1 MTKHLPFYFQRPGSL
16 RTTADTND
24 FPLVKVNGQTLT
36 NVYVSSF
43 NATDVWL
50 YQRAGGRGKFKLSDL
65 PPEVQ
70 VRCHYDSSVE
80 ARLNAQAQAT
90 AHDRL
95 EVEKAKRYRMV
106 ENGEILISSLTNLD
120 GKIVQVK
127 DSGGILL
134 QRYEMVGRIDRSP
147 VGGMASMGGFVGGA
161 GGSLAYQTREL
172 GEKVV
177 FVKCDVSGLFDG
189 RDWKCSCLSKAEFTY
204 TNTQGAVKTVE
215 KYIASTAYIPN

>member
-1 MTKHLPFYFQRPGSL
+1 MKCTMLGLLFAFAL
-16 RTTADTND
+16 AVCAADTND

-50 YQRAGGRGKFKLSDL
+50 YQRAGGGGKFKLSDL

-120 GKIVQVK
+120 GKIVQVLK

-161 GGSLAYQTREL
+161 GGSLA
-172 GEKVV
+172 
-177 FVKCDVSGLFDG
+177 
-189 RDWKCSCLSKAEFTY
+189 
-204 TNTQGAVKTVE
+204 
-215 KYIASTAYIPN
+215 